1 MEDEYKGYE
10 DGREKSTS
18 FLLTRS
24 TSETIYSPKRTTD
37 SAFDEE
43 NDNRNNIV
51 QRYEENRKFNDETRI
66 TVQKSG
72 EKADKDADALY
83 NMMFY
88 NDEDVESSS
97 KKIESD
103 QVENY
108 DEKSK
113 LHYSIDIDRS
123 EYVKVTHTSEAAE
136 NTTVSKSITDLDDS
150 SEDDINITY
159 KSRLIPVLG
168 AISDETSTSTISQD
182 KVRGKRRP
190 FCNLLKLRQLNF
202 NSPRT
207 LPEVSIKAHIT
218 FIYIFIGTMET
229 SCSRNNRIFVDSG
242 AAEAMGRK

>member
-51 QRYEENRKFNDETRI
+51 QHYEENRKFNDETRI

-113 LHYSIDIDRS
+113 LHYSIDRS

-136 NTTVSKSITDLDDS
+136 NTTVPKSITDLDDG

-207 LPEVSIKAHIT
+207 LPEVGLSTYYFYLYFYWDHGNVMFT
-218 FIYIFIGTMET
+218 
-229 SCSRNNRIFVDSG
+229 
-242 AAEAMGRK
+242 